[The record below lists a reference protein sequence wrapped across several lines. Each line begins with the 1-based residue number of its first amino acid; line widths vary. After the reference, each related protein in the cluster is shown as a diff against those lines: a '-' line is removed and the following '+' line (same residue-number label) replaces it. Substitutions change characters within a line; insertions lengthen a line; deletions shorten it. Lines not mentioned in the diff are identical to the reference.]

1 METDM
6 MQSAESLSA
15 EQASALLNRQARLE
29 AEAARIIARFD
40 LLPRLRF
47 VGQAELIG
55 SAVLGLMVWRDID
68 IMVSAPGLGPAQAF
82 AALDPL
88 LTNPRVTQVRYLN
101 QSGSFNETALLED
114 DRYYFGVKLRTDDQA
129 EWKFD
134 ISFWISERPPRE
146 LSFID
151 TMRRRLTDETRLA
164 ILWIK
169 DVWHHLPSYRTSV
182 LSVDIY
188 DAVLEHGV
196 RTPSAFDAYLSAR
209 GKPAR

>member
-1 METDM
+1 MESDM
-6 MQSAESLSA
+6 MDQAESLSA
-15 EQASALLNRQARLE
+15 EQASALLNRQACLE
-29 AEAARIIARFD
+29 AGAAAILARFD
-40 LLPRLRF
+40 LLPRLRL

-88 LTNPRVTQVRYLN
+88 LTNPRVTHVRYLN
-101 QSGSFNETALLED
+101 QRGSFNETALLED
-114 DRYYFGVKLRTDDQA
+114 DRYYFAVTLRTDEA

-134 ISFWISERPPRE
+134 ISFWTSERSPRE
-146 LSFID
+146 LSYID
-151 TMRRRLTDETRLA
+151 VVRRRLTDETRLA

-196 RTPSAFDAYLSAR
+196 RTPCAFDAYLSAR
-209 GKPAR
+209 GKPTR